1 MQLAGKKLA
10 LALAFAAMLA
20 AHFVFAA
27 PAVAQPNNPNEDYY
41 AYEDYY
47 GDPVY
52 DPIEPFNRAVFK
64 FNEVLDTFLLRP
76 VAKGYV
82 YVVPEF
88 GRDRVHNALSNLNEP
103 VDMLNGFLQGKPER
117 GFTAMWRFII
127 NSTLGVAGLFDFAGH
142 NFGLTAI
149 DEDFG
154 QTMGH
159 YGAGNG
165 FYLVLPIIGPSS
177 ARDSMGL
184 AVDILSNPLNYIDDD
199 RYIYGRIG
207 MTIVDT
213 RAQNLDLMDEIYRTS
228 VDPYA
233 TIRSGYLQRRA
244 AQVRDNEPR
253 GASVGY

>member
-1 MQLAGKKLA
+1 MRIAIQNSAYSAVIAAFLA
-10 LALAFAAMLA
+10 L
-20 AHFVFAA
+20 FVFVA
-27 PAVAQPNNPNEDYY
+27 PAAAQPDNPNDDYY
-41 AYEDYY
+41 SYDDYY
-47 GDPVY
+47 GGSVY

-64 FNEVLDTFLLRP
+64 FNQVLDTFLLRP

-82 YVVPEF
+82 TVVPEF
-88 GRDRVHNALSNLNEP
+88 GRDRVHNVLTNLNEP
-103 VDMLNGFLQGKPER
+103 VDMLNGFFQGKPER
-117 GFTAMWRFII
+117 GFTSLWRFII

-142 NFGLTAI
+142 NFGLARI

-159 YGAGNG
+159 YGAGSG
-165 FYLVLPIIGPSS
+165 FYLVLPVIGPSS
-177 ARDSMGL
+177 ARDTVGL
-184 AVDILSNPLNYIDDD
+184 VADILSNPLNYIDDD

-207 MTIVDT
+207 LTIVDS
-213 RAQNLDLMDEIYRTS
+213 RSQNLDLLDEIYRTS

-244 AQVRDNEPR
+244 ALVRDNEPR